1 MKIVLSSLR
10 RFADYRTRSNRTEF
24 WLFSLAQ
31 YALATLS
38 AILMSSAT
46 NGGNP
51 LAALLG
57 VAVGLAFLCSIP
69 ASIAMGVRRLHDIN
83 KSGWFLLLTL
93 VPVVGI
99 FVVIPLLFFP
109 GTPGDNQ
116 FGPVPQDD

>member
-1 MKIVLSSLR
+1 MKIVLDTLR
-10 RFADYRTRSNRTEF
+10 RFADYRTRSNRTEY
-24 WLFSLAQ
+24 WLFALAQ
-31 YALATLS
+31 YALMAL
-38 AILMSSAT
+38 AGILFTSGA

-51 LAALLG
+51 LAAVLG

-69 ASIAMGVRRLHDIN
+69 ASIALGVRRLHDIN

-99 FVVIPLLFFP
+99 LVVIPLLFFP